1 MLNNYMSQILGKVKI
16 GIVALN
22 WKFEMAKSSDFLERV
37 AAYGFKG
44 IQISVEQ
51 ANSDSFLAQMKKKNL
66 ATAEQYLDI
75 ACDENGP
82 LSTSDAHSNEIV
94 DAAIRADVQMLVFA
108 VDGTLERDIHAGRS
122 HVGPH
127 LNEAGYQRL
136 AEHISKYALLAKA
149 SGVRSSFHPHAATYV
164 ETPEETRKLMALID
178 HDLVGLCLDVGH
190 WMVGGGDPIQGVTE
204 YGKRVTHVHIK
215 DVDPEVLKKLIAGEY
230 EGMHVAVEDHFLFVP
245 AGEGA
250 LDLSGLCAELGR
262 IGFSDW
268 MMSEQ
273 DKAREPAE
281 EKSGISI
288 RNIKAAL
295 KASS

>member
-1 MLNNYMSQILGKVKI
+1 MEIVTKRLPKAKV

-22 WKFEMAKSSDFLERV
+22 WKFEMAKSEDFLKRI

-51 ANSDSFLAQMKKKNL
+51 ANSDSFLSQMKANSI

-82 LSTSDAHSNEIV
+82 LETADAHSQEVV
-94 DAAIRADVQMLVFA
+94 DAAIRAGVEMLVFA
-108 VDGTLERDIHAGRS
+108 VDGTLERDIYAGRS
-122 HVGPH
+122 HLGPQ
-127 LNEAGYQRL
+127 LNENGYERL
-136 AEHISKYALLAKA
+136 ADHISKYALIAKSA
-149 SGVRSSFHPHAATYV
+149 GIRSSFHPHSATYI
-164 ETPEETRKLMALID
+164 ETPEETRKLMGLLD
-178 HDLVGLCLDVGH
+178 YELVGMCLDVGH
-190 WMVGGGDPIQGVTE
+190 WLVGGGDPVQGVIE

-215 DVDPEVLKKLIAGEY
+215 DVDPEVLKKLVAGEY
-230 EGMHVAVEDHFLFVP
+230 ERMDVAVEKHFLFVP

-250 LDLSGLCAELGR
+250 LDLDGLFAELENYD
-262 IGFSDW
+262 FSDW

-281 EKSGISI
+281 EKSGVSM

-295 KASS
+295 NR

>member
-1 MLNNYMSQILGKVKI
+1 MSKKLDKAKV

-22 WKFEMAKSSDFLERV
+22 WKFEMANSSDFLKRI
-37 AAYGFKG
+37 AAYDFKG

-51 ANSDSFLAQMKKKNL
+51 ANSDLFLTQMKENGL

-82 LSTSDAHSNEIV
+82 LDSADAHSQEIV
-94 DAAIRADVQMLVFA
+94 DAAIRAGVEMLVFA
-108 VDGTLERDIHAGRS
+108 VDGTLERDIYAGRT
-122 HVGPH
+122 HLGPH
-127 LNEAGYQRL
+127 LNENGYQRL
-136 AEHISKYALLAKA
+136 ADHITKYALKAKA
-149 SGVRSSFHPHAATYV
+149 AGVRSSFHPHSATYI
-164 ETPEETRKLMALID
+164 ETPEETRNLMALLD
-178 HDLVGLCLDVGH
+178 YDLVGMCLDVGH
-190 WMVGGGDPIQGVTE
+190 WIVGGGDPVQGVIE

-215 DVDPEVLKKLIAGEY
+215 DVDPEVLKRLIAGEY
-230 EGMHVAVEDHFLFVP
+230 ERMHVAVEDHYLFVP

-250 LDLSGLCAELGR
+250 LDLPGLFNELAK
-262 IGFSDW
+262 IDFSDW

-281 EKSGISI
+281 EKSGVSM

-295 KASS
+295 TESF

>member
-1 MLNNYMSQILGKVKI
+1 MSSNLDKAKV

-22 WKFEMAKSSDFLERV
+22 WKFEMAKSADFLKRI
-37 AAYGFKG
+37 AAYGFEG

-51 ANSDSFLAQMKKKNL
+51 ANSDSFLSQMKENNL

-82 LSTSDAHSNEIV
+82 LDIADAHSQEIV
-94 DAAIRADVQMLVFA
+94 DAAIRAGVEMLVFA
-108 VDGTLERDIHAGRS
+108 VDGTQERDVYAARTHL
-122 HVGPH
+122 GPQ
-127 LNEAGYQRL
+127 LNKNGYERL
-136 AEHISKYALLAKA
+136 ADHIAKYALQAKA
-149 SGVRSSFHPHAATYV
+149 AGVRSSFHPHAATYI
-164 ETPEETRKLMALID
+164 ETPEETRKLMALLD
-178 HDLVGLCLDVGH
+178 HDLVGMCLDVGH
-190 WMVGGGDPIQGVTE
+190 WIVGGGDPVQGVIE

-230 EGMHVAVEDHFLFVP
+230 EGMNVAVEDHYLFVP

-250 LDLSGLCAELGR
+250 LDLPGLFKELAK
-262 IGFSDW
+262 IDFSDW

-281 EKSGISI
+281 EKSGVSM

-295 KASS
+295 NR

>member
-1 MLNNYMSQILGKVKI
+1 MSLNLDKAKV

-22 WKFEMAKSSDFLERV
+22 WKFEMAKSAEFLKRI
-37 AAYGFKG
+37 AAYEFEG

-51 ANSDSFLAQMKKKNL
+51 ANSDSFLSQMKENNL

-82 LSTSDAHSNEIV
+82 LDIADAHSQEIV
-94 DAAIRADVQMLVFA
+94 DAAIRAGVEMLVFA
-108 VDGTLERDIHAGRS
+108 VDGTLERDIYAGRT
-122 HVGPH
+122 HLGPQ
-127 LNEAGYQRL
+127 LNENGYQRL
-136 AEHISKYALLAKA
+136 ADHITKYALQAKA
-149 SGVRSSFHPHAATYV
+149 AGMRSSFHPHSATYI
-164 ETPEETRKLMALID
+164 ETPEETRKLMALLD
-178 HDLVGLCLDVGH
+178 YDLVGMCLDVGH
-190 WMVGGGDPIQGVTE
+190 WIVGGGDPVQGVIE

-230 EGMHVAVEDHFLFVP
+230 ERMHVAVEDHYLFVP

-250 LDLSGLCAELGR
+250 LDLPGLFKELAK
-262 IGFSDW
+262 IDFSDW

-281 EKSGISI
+281 EKSGISM
-288 RNIKAAL
+288 RNIKTAL
-295 KASS
+295 KASF

>member
-1 MLNNYMSQILGKVKI
+1 MSHLLKNAKI

-22 WKFEMAKSSDFLERV
+22 WKFEMAKSADFLKRI

-51 ANSDSFLAQMKKKNL
+51 ANSDPFLQQMKENGL

-82 LSTSDAHSNEIV
+82 LPTADAHSKEIV
-94 DAAIRADVQMLVFA
+94 DAAIRGGVEMLVFA
-108 VDGTLERDIHAGRS
+108 VDGTIERDIYAGRT
-122 HVGPH
+122 HLGPH
-127 LNEAGYQRL
+127 LNPNGYQLL
-136 AEHISKYALLAKA
+136 ADHISQYALQAKA
-149 SGVRSSFHPHAATYV
+149 AGVRSSFHPHSATFI
-164 ETPEETRKLMALID
+164 ETPDETRKLMTLLD
-178 HDLVGLCLDVGH
+178 YELVGVCLDVGH
-190 WMVGGGDPIQGVTE
+190 WIVGGGDPVQGVIE
-204 YGKRVTHVHIK
+204 YGNRVTHVHIK
-215 DVDPEVLKKLIAGEY
+215 DVDPKVLAKLVSGEY
-230 EGMHVAVEDHFLFVP
+230 ERMHFAVEEDYLFVP

-250 LDLSGLCAELGR
+250 LDLPGLFAELEKIDFAG
-262 IGFSDW
+262 W

-281 EKSGISI
+281 EKSGVSM

-295 KASS
+295 GL